1 VSAEAVATGPGLPF
15 DPPPEEMRAM
25 TEAVADALIAWIGG
39 LDDAPASATEE
50 GLEVAERLAA
60 APPEVGTG
68 DLAPLL
74 EDALEAARNTFEY
87 SGPGYLAYIP
97 GGGLYT
103 AALGEFLAQGL
114 NRYVGLW
121 QPSPAMVQLEENVTR
136 WLCDLFA
143 FPASAQ
149 GVLTSG
155 GSMANLSAVVT
166 ARHARL
172 GTDFLDG
179 TYYVTDQA
187 HGSNTKAATIAGF
200 GERNLRIVPTD
211 GDLRMD
217 PDALAAKIAA
227 DRAAGS
233 RPFMVMA
240 AAGTTNTG
248 AVDPLE
254 AIADVAERE
263 GLWFH
268 VDAAYGGF
276 FRLTHRGRQLFRGAE
291 RADSVTLDPH
301 KGLFLPYGT
310 GGLIVRDREAMRNA
324 HFEGA
329 AYLQDLPPSG
339 ALPNYNELTPELS
352 RDMRG
357 LRVWF
362 PLVLHGVRA
371 FRAAL
376 DEKLDLTARIHRAL
390 RDDPNIEVGW
400 EPELTVVA
408 FRMRGR
414 DEEASK
420 ELLARI
426 NASKRVFL
434 SSTLI
439 RGEYWLRVCI
449 VSHRTHADRIDECAT
464 IIRDAAASLA

>member
-1 VSAEAVATGPGLPF
+1 MSAEPVAIGGFPF
-15 DPPPEEMRAM
+15 DPAPGDMRAM
-25 TEAVADALIAWIGG
+25 AGAVAETLIAWIDG
-39 LDDAPASATEE
+39 LDEAPANATD
-50 GLEVAERLAA
+50 GALEVARRLAA
-60 APPEVGTG
+60 TPPEEGTRDFDRVLG
-68 DLAPLL
+68 
-74 EDALEAARNTFEY
+74 DALDAARRTFEY

-103 AALGEFLAQGL
+103 AALAEFLAQGL

-121 QPSPAMVQLEENVTR
+121 QPSPAIVQLEENVTR
-136 WLCDLFA
+136 WLCGLFD
-143 FPASAQ
+143 FPVATAQ

-166 ARHARL
+166 ARHTRL
-172 GTDFLDG
+172 GEDFLDG

-200 GERNLRIVPTD
+200 GARNLRLVPTD
-211 GDLRMD
+211 ASLRMD
-217 PDALAAKIAA
+217 PDALVTMVAA
-227 DRAAGS
+227 DRAAGL
-233 RPFMVMA
+233 RPFMVVA

-254 AIADVAERE
+254 AIATIADRE

-268 VDAAYGGF
+268 IDAAYGGF
-276 FRLTHRGRQLFRGAE
+276 FQLTERGRAAFRGSE
-291 RADSVTLDPH
+291 RADSITLDPH

-310 GGLIVRDREAMRNA
+310 GGLIVRDREAMRDA

-339 ALPNYNELTPELS
+339 DLPNYNELTPELS
-352 RDMRG
+352 RDVRG

-362 PLVLHGVRA
+362 PLVLHGVSA
-371 FRAAL
+371 FREAL
-376 DEKLDLTARIHRAL
+376 DEKLDLTRRITAELRA
-390 RDDPNIEVGW
+390 DPNLEVGW
-400 EPELTVVA
+400 DPELTVVA
-408 FRMRGR
+408 FRVRG
-414 DEEASK
+414 DEERSRQ
-420 ELLARI
+420 LLERI
-426 NASKRVFL
+426 NATKRVFL

-449 VSHRTHADRIDECAT
+449 VSHRTHADRIDECAE
-464 IIRDAAASLA
+464 IIRRSAASLA